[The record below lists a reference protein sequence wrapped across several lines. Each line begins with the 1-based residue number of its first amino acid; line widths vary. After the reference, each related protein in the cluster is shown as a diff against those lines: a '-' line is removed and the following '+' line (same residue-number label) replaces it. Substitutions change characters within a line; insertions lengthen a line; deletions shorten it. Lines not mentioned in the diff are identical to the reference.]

1 MPAPVLQEIAPL
13 LREVESA
20 SLRHAK
26 LVSTLDKDTKRG
38 EIEAV
43 IAVHQSHARRI
54 PAVTPPGAVTLFAK
68 LAGRLIVNQAGGI
81 LENAGLSLHPHFGD
95 PYIPGSAVKGI
106 ARHAAWCEWNEEADP
121 ARKEALARDIA
132 AVFGFPTAD
141 KALDA
146 FLGNLGLKDATAG
159 KIVFLAA
166 IPHDKP
172 ALALDITNCHHRKYY
187 GSDKPDAVALD
198 NEDPNPQFFPAV
210 ESGTVFRF
218 TLSPCGSGCG
228 ALTCRAKAWLILGI
242 TLHGVG
248 AKTAAGYGWF
258 ECDEAFSEGIAAAVA
273 AETERKRRE
282 KEFAEDR
289 AALPA
294 LDALPAESLKPAL
307 AVVEAFLK
315 KWDGREGLQ
324 PVRDNLAHNRNRL
337 PQQTPLDKLRER
349 WASAPNEKAIINGD
363 IKQFAKKSDEDKT
376 AIVTILREPG
386 NTLWQQIRSGQKGDV
401 ASAVEAIRG
410 YCKSTLK
417 LGKMP

>member
-1 MPAPVLQEIAPL
+1 MPAPVLQEIVPL
-13 LREVESA
+13 LREVESV

-26 LVSTLDKDTKRG
+26 LVSTLDKTTKRG

-54 PAVTPPGAVTLFAK
+54 PAVTPPGAVTFFAK

-81 LENAGLSLHPHFGD
+81 LENAGISLHPHFGD

-106 ARHAAWCEWNEEADP
+106 ARHAAWCEWNEEEDP
-121 ARKEALARDIA
+121 SKKESLARDIA

-146 FLGNLGLKDATAG
+146 FLSNLDFKHATGG
-159 KIVFLAA
+159 KIAFLSAV
-166 IPHDKP
+166 PYDKP
-172 ALALDITNCHHRKYY
+172 VLTLDITNCHHMKYY
-187 GSDKPDAVALD
+187 GSNKPDAVALD

-218 TLSPCGSGCG
+218 TLSLCGRDNL
-228 ALTCRAKAWLILGI
+228 ALIDRAKAWLISGI

-258 ECDEAFSEGIAAAVA
+258 EYDEAFSQGIAAAVA

-282 KEFAEDR
+282 NEFTKDR
-289 AALPA
+289 SALPV
-294 LDALPAESLKPAL
+294 LDALSTDALKPAI

-315 KWDGREGLQ
+315 KWNGREGLQ
-324 PVRDNLAHNRNRL
+324 PLRDNLAHNRNRL
-337 PQQTPLDKLRER
+337 PQQTPLDRLRER
-349 WASAPNEKAIINGD
+349 WASAPNAKAIINGD
-363 IKQFAKKSDEDKT
+363 IKNFAKKTDEEKK
-376 AIVTILREPG
+376 AIVEILREPG
-386 NTLWQQIRSGQKGDV
+386 NSIWQQIRSGQKGDV
-401 ASAVEAIRG
+401 AAAVEAIRS
-410 YCKSTLK
+410 YCKNTLK